1 MLRIKIPSPAAFAV
15 VVTLVFAAPVQA
27 VGWDFAGLWPRLG
40 AGWVGAFNWMLGSVP
55 GTTKAGASTDPN
67 GLGKHGASTDPDG
80 LASSGT
86 TTKAGAATDPNGLA
100 GSSSMTEHGSSTDPN
115 GGPQ

>member
-27 VGWDFAGLWPRLG
+27 VGWDFAGLWPG
-40 AGWVGAFNWMLGSVP
+40 AGWVRAFTWLLGSVP
-55 GTTKAGASTDPN
+55 AAKHGSSTDPN

-80 LASSGT
+80 LAGSNST
-86 TTKAGAATDPNGLA
+86 AEAGAGTDPNGLA
-100 GSSSMTEHGSSTDPN
+100 SSNSTTEAGSSTDPD